1 MSDIIQE
8 DYSDDNFGQED
19 SFIEESIADE
29 IKNIQTGTSP
39 TN

>member
-8 DYSDDNFGQED
+8 DYSDDNFAQEN
-19 SFIEESIADE
+19 SFIEESIVDE
-29 IKNIQTGTSP
+29 SNNLQTGASA